1 MFQYVESISDDAEDS
16 MNNYELQVW
25 IKIQKIVVT
34 SKVQGGGSNWE
45 REFKTFITS
54 SNRSKSRTLDK
65 L

>member
-45 REFKTFITS
+45 RV
-54 SNRSKSRTLDK
+54 
-65 L
+65 